1 MTLVYWGRRHMSH
14 DRLYRRWDAFRSGF
28 LQFRSDYDLI
38 LSPVAPEVAPLYRT
52 KLVGERQF
60 SYTLPYGLTGNPCVG
75 VRAGTSPEG
84 LPIGVQV
91 VARNWHDD
99 VALRAARSIEK
110 ALGGWR
116 PASVVG

>member
-1 MTLVYWGRRHMSH
+1 M
-14 DRLYRRWDAFRSGF
+14 
-28 LQFRSDYDLI
+28 SDYDLV

-60 SYTLPYGLTGNPCVG
+60 SYTLPYSLT
-75 VRAGTSPEG
+75 
-84 LPIGVQV
+84 
-91 VARNWHDD
+91 
-99 VALRAARSIEK
+99 ARSIEK